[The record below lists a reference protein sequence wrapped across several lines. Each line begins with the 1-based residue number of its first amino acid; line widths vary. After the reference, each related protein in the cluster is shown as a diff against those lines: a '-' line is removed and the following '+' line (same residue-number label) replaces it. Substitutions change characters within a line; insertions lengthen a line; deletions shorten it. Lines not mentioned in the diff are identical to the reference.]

1 MLLGLICVFSG
12 SSSRPESPLL
22 CHPYKYMGGS
32 PRAKKLCFAEKF
44 SVLLIHI
51 VSCDGRARKCNFYRP
66 SPLTQIASRRKIREK
81 DVRTTAN
88 YGPFLAPMIVGRWDV
103 VFLARMRIIRISL
116 RRVWVSRKSV
126 FFAKSG
132 RFVDSILSICDG
144 FGAHLRVLADFSGR
158 HPQL

>member
-1 MLLGLICVFSG
+1 M
-12 SSSRPESPLL
+12 PSPQV
-22 CHPYKYMGGS
+22 YGGS
-32 PRAKKLCFAEKF
+32 PRAKKLWFAEKF
-44 SVLLIHI
+44 GVLLIHL

-66 SPLTQIASRRKIREK
+66 SPLTQIASRRKICEK

-88 YGPFLAPMIVGRWDV
+88 YLPFLAPMIVGRWDV

-126 FFAKSG
+126 FFVKSG

-144 FGAHLRVLADFSGR
+144 FGAHLGVLLIFRAGTPNSKAIR
-158 HPQL
+158 